1 MTPLPIRHNSSSKR
15 TVFRKKVDISNKST
29 IKVLLEALLMLTIGS
44 SLLLVVNSIPNKI
57 RLTEDIMDSGTKTL
71 FVIAET
77 ADILVVIGTVLLIIT
92 IIICG
97 LILILGAIVR
107 SLRVIQYLRS
117 RKRTRR
123 L

>member
-57 RLTEDIMDSGTKTL
+57 ELTEDIMDSGTKIL
-71 FVIAET
+71 LVIAET

-92 IIICG
+92 IIIKEQKVHATDIAK
-97 LILILGAIVR
+97 LNIKKKLKINQQR
-107 SLRVIQYLRS
+107 
-117 RKRTRR
+117 
-123 L
+123 